1 MRNSTRVPF
10 EIRYPERQL
19 LCLSTESLV
28 VKHGRDA
35 ARPVFSAP
43 PTLCFHKS
51 RPGGVPSRMGRCS
64 CTHCHAPCTRA
75 RNSSFST
82 SAASL
87 SSSFSNP
94 ALLRSLPPPVVSR
107 PAPVSP
113 LSAFLCGFA
122 VFFRLVF
129 FSPPVSPN
137 GIPPAPLPFP
147 ARAFTFRLQGVIT
160 ASCGLLAVCRWDLQ
174 VVPRGNRSR

>member
-28 VKHGRDA
+28 VKHGGDA

-64 CTHCHAPCTRA
+64 CTHCHAHVHPCPQLFLLHLR
-75 RNSSFST
+75 RILVLVLFESS
-82 SAASL
+82 
-87 SSSFSNP
+87 
-94 ALLRSLPPPVVSR
+94 LLRSLPPPPVVSR

-137 GIPPAPLPFP
+137 GIPPHRSRSQRAPLLLGS
-147 ARAFTFRLQGVIT
+147 RA
-160 ASCGLLAVCRWDLQ
+160 
-174 VVPRGNRSR
+174 

>member
-94 ALLRSLPPPVVSR
+94 ASSGR
-107 PAPVSP
+107 
-113 LSAFLCGFA
+113 LSACARFSFKCFFMWFRRFLSTCIFFPSRFA
-122 VFFRLVF
+122 QRH
-129 FSPPVSPN
+129 
-137 GIPPAPLPFP
+137 PPAPLPFP